1 MTPEGEA
8 RPRRVEVSTPTIA
21 EFLASTALFTG
32 CDRVTIVKIAPH
44 VFPVEVPA
52 GVVVVRAGVRSGDDT
67 IEEVAAGGAFGETG
81 AFLGTTQPY
90 EVAAAEDSVMLLLS
104 HEVVNQLATKI
115 APFAFAA
122 ARRMAQRS
130 LTTTQTIPVRR
141 AASTAPL
148 PVIDRGDRS
157 ARGTDPPIGDDI
169 RFVKISSYDPSPQI
183 VSAVPAKLIQQHRL
197 FPLAMRDRTL
207 TVGMVDPTNTASRM
221 ELQRVMSTSS
231 VVVVAI
237 SQDDFN
243 EAYVRLRID

>member
-52 GVVVVRAGVRSGDDT
+52 GVVVVRAGAPNPGIGVVYTGRATVRSGDDT

-104 HEVVNQLATKI
+104 HEVVTQLATKI
-115 APFAFAA
+115 AAFSFAA
-122 ARRMAQRS
+122 ARRMAQRTLS
-130 LTTTQTIPVRR
+130 TTQVIPVRR
-141 AASTAPL
+141 QTTGPL
-148 PVIDRGDRS
+148 PV
-157 ARGTDPPIGDDI
+157 
-169 RFVKISSYDPSPQI
+169 V
-183 VSAVPAKLIQQHRL
+183 
-197 FPLAMRDRTL
+197 
-207 TVGMVDPTNTASRM
+207 
-221 ELQRVMSTSS
+221 
-231 VVVVAI
+231 
-237 SQDDFN
+237 
-243 EAYVRLRID
+243 